1 MAHFIVSIDTSF
13 LATRLTSIT
22 NLLSSAF
29 AIMNPC
35 VPSYRWTTSNVTILR
50 RFSLS
55 YILSEPVKPSAL
67 SPDFI
72 LLTRNFDEHDLSYDQ
87 WRSVLHLSSIWGLTS
102 LRKLALKS
110 MDPPNACERLL
121 LARKYNVDD
130 WVLPALSALC
140 ERRLPVSLEEARQMH
155 IEDVVLI
162 ATVREEIR
170 DNKLPV
176 NMAGISRRIR
186 AAQTRMLPL
195 YEESDD
201 GSLVDPEGNTAE
213 KQPPKQAVADSSA
226 EGNSRD
232 RAEKEVVTTPPEK
245 VDVHGFHKREIL
257 VSLGVIWSWDEIIDE
272 AL

>member
-1 MAHFIVSIDTSF
+1 MSIDTSF
-13 LATRLTSIT
+13 LATRHTSIT

-35 VPSYRWTTSNVTILR
+35 VSSYRWTTSNARILR
-50 RFSLS
+50 RFFLS
-55 YILSEPVKPSAL
+55 YILSESVKPSAL

-72 LLTRNFDEHDLSYDQ
+72 LLTRNFDEHDLSHDQ

-121 LARKYNVDD
+121 LARKYNVND

-140 ERRLPVSLEEARQMH
+140 ERKLPVSLEEARQMD

-176 NMAGISRRIR
+176 NMAGVSRRIQ
-186 AAQTRMLPL
+186 AAQTRMLL
-195 YEESDD
+195 LHEESDD
-201 GSLVDPEGNTAE
+201 SSLVEPEENAAE
-213 KQPPKQAVADSSA
+213 KQPPKQASA
-226 EGNSRD
+226 EGNSRG
-232 RAEKEVVTTPPEK
+232 RPEKEVVATPPEK
-245 VDVHGFHKREIL
+245 VDVHGCHKHEIL

>member
-13 LATRLTSIT
+13 LATQLTSIT

-35 VPSYRWTTSNVTILR
+35 VPSYRWTTSNARISR
-50 RFSLS
+50 RFSLP
-55 YILSEPVKPSAL
+55 YIPSEPVKPSAL

-72 LLTRNFDEHDLSYDQ
+72 LLTRNFDEHDLSYEQ
-87 WRSVLHLSSIWGLTS
+87 WRSVLHLSSIWGFTS

-140 ERRLPVSLEEARQMH
+140 ERRLPVSLGEARQMD

-176 NMAGISRRIR
+176 NMAGVPRRIR
-186 AAQTRMLPL
+186 VAQTRMLL
-195 YEESDD
+195 LHEESDG
-201 GSLVDPEGNTAE
+201 GSLVEPEENAAE
-213 KQPPKQAVADSSA
+213 KQPPKQASA
-226 EGNSRD
+226 EGNSRG
-232 RAEKEVVTTPPEK
+232 RPEKEVVATPPEK
-245 VDVHGFHKREIL
+245 VDVHGCHERENL
-257 VSLGVIWSWDEIIDE
+257 VSPGAIWPWDKNIYDT
-272 AL
+272 L

>member
-1 MAHFIVSIDTSF
+1 MSIDTSF
-13 LATRLTSIT
+13 LATRHTSIT

-35 VPSYRWTTSNVTILR
+35 VSSYRWTTSNARILR

-55 YILSEPVKPSAL
+55 YILSESVKPSAL

-72 LLTRNFDEHDLSYDQ
+72 LLTRNFDEHDLSHDQ

-121 LARKYNVDD
+121 LARKYNIDD
-130 WVLPALSALC
+130 WILPALSALC
-140 ERRLPVSLEEARQMH
+140 ERRLPLSLEEARQMD
-155 IEDVVLI
+155 IEDVVLV
-162 ATVREEIR
+162 ATVREDIR

-176 NMAGISRRIR
+176 NVAGISRQIKIT
-186 AAQTRMLPL
+186 QTRMLL
-195 YEESDD
+195 LHGESGDD
-201 GSLVDPEGNTAE
+201 SLVDPEENAAE
-213 KQPPKQAVADSSA
+213 KQRLKQAVTDSSA

-232 RAEKEVVTTPPEK
+232 RAEKEVVATPLEK
-245 VDVHGFHKREIL
+245 VDVHGCHEREIL
-257 VSLGVIWSWDEIIDE
+257 VSPGAIWSWDKPVYEM
-272 AL
+272 L

>member
-1 MAHFIVSIDTSF
+1 MSIDTSF
-13 LATRLTSIT
+13 LATQLTLIT
-22 NLLSSAF
+22 NLPSSAF

-35 VPSYRWTTSNVTILR
+35 VPSYRWTTSNARISR
-50 RFSLS
+50 HFSLS
-55 YILSEPVKPSAL
+55 YIPSEPVKPSAL

-72 LLTRNFDEHDLSYDQ
+72 LLTRNFDEHDLSYEQ

-110 MDPPNACERLL
+110 MDPPNDCERLL

-140 ERRLPVSLEEARQMH
+140 ERRLPVSLDEARQMG
-155 IEDVVLI
+155 IEDVVLV

-186 AAQTRMLPL
+186 AAQTRMLL
-195 YEESDD
+195 LHKESDD
-201 GSLVDPEGNTAE
+201 DSLVEPEENAAE
-213 KQPPKQAVADSSA
+213 KQLPKQVVTDSSA
-226 EGNSRD
+226 EGNCRD
-232 RAEKEVVTTPPEK
+232 RPEKEVVTTSPEK
-245 VDVHGFHKREIL
+245 VGVHGCHERENL
-257 VSLGVIWSWDEIIDE
+257 VSPGAIFPWDEISYDTR
-272 AL
+272 